1 MDKSLVDQRAVV
13 RARAT
18 GCNVDNLFVVH
29 SYFDEIAEREIW
41 EKGVCGITE
50 KHRLPW

>member
-18 GCNVDNLFVVH
+18 ECNVDNLFVVH
-29 SYFDEIAEREIW
+29 SYFDEIAELEVW
-41 EKGVCGITE
+41 KQGVRGITG